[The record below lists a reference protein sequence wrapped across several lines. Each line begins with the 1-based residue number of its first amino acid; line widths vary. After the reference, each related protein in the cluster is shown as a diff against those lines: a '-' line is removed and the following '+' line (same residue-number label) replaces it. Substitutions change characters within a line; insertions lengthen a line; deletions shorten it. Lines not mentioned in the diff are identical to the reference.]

1 MLLGPPGFE
10 ILFTALC
17 YVVKNW
23 KTFYYLVGYGRFL
36 KTFLKREKRLDQ
48 ERELQVRQTQ
58 LLQDE
63 LDTRTKD
70 LMTVRREKTAKQ
82 LELQADLA
90 EKIEEVGKY
99 Y

>member
-1 MLLGPPGFE
+1 M
-10 ILFTALC
+10 
-17 YVVKNW
+17 
-23 KTFYYLVGYGRFL
+23 
-36 KTFLKREKRLDQ
+36 DQ

>member
-1 MLLGPPGFE
+1 M
-10 ILFTALC
+10 
-17 YVVKNW
+17 Y
-23 KTFYYLVGYGRFL
+23 FL